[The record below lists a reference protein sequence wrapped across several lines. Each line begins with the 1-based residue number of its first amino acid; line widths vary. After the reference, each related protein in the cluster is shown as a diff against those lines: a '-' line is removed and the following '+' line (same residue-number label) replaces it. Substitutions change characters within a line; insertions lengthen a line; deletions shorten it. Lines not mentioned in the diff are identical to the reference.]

1 MNPLKL
7 AVVIALASTAS
18 TGLAVN
24 HGERPSMAEF
34 AQGFAQRTEMEF
46 ESDPKGI
53 LPNRRAREALPLLWM
68 PARRTH
74 GMRCA
79 GIANLSSFPEPA
91 ADACTA

>member
-1 MNPLKL
+1 MNLLKL

-18 TGLAVN
+18 TGLAEN

-34 AQGFAQRTEMEF
+34 AQGSAQRAGREF

-53 LPNRRAREALPLLWM
+53 LSNRRAREALPFLWM

-74 GMRCA
+74 DMRCA
-79 GIANLSSFPEPA
+79 GMANLS
-91 ADACTA
+91 